1 MFPWQKEALEQTSL
15 TAAILVV
22 GDAGIGA
29 ANLRWRW
36 RKNFPA
42 SKKSTTIPTFCLCA
56 PEKNIIRIRPDGKFK
71 EPTYTTSLSFAP

>member
-29 ANLRWRW
+29 GKFTLALAEKFSGVQKINDH
-36 RKNFPA
+36 
-42 SKKSTTIPTFCLCA
+42 PTFCLCA
-56 PEKNIIRIRPDGKFK
+56 LKK
-71 EPTYTTSLSFAP
+71 TSSA